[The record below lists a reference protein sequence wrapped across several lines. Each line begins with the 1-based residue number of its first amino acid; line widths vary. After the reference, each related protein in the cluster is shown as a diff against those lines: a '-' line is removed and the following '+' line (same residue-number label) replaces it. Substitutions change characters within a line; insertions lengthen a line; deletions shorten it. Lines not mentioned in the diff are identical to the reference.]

1 MSAIALAQR
10 KLKVAQALERQA
22 ATELISAAKLDAY
35 RKMKAIDS
43 DNLEGGKKRRK
54 KTTTK
59 KTSTKKTAKKTTT
72 GKKKSSKRK

>member
-54 KTTTK
+54 KAA
-59 KTSTKKTAKKTTT
+59 TKKTAKKTTTKKTT

>member
-35 RKMKAIDS
+35 RKMRAVDS
-43 DNLEGGKKRRK
+43 DSLEGGKKRRK
-54 KTTTK
+54 KAA
-59 KTSTKKTAKKTTT
+59 TKKTAKKTTTKKTT

>member
-35 RKMKAIDS
+35 RKMRAVDS
-43 DNLEGGKKRRK
+43 DSLEGGKKRRRK
-54 KTTTK
+54 AA
-59 KTSTKKTAKKTTT
+59 TKKTAKKTTT
-72 GKKKSSKRK
+72 RKRKSSKKK